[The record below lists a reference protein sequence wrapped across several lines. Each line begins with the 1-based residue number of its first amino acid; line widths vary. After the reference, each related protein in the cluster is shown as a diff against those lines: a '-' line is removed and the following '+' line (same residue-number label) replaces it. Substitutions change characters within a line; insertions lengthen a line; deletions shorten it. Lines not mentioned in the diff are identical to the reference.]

1 MWKYDFTCEFK
12 LNMWKQLFKNVPKN
26 IDITY
31 ETSHLTCSFFKRQPS
46 SQQASQTSSHPPTQP
61 ASQYSAIH
69 PAFHRQRDEYASSLS
84 SHCCP
89 SGLVLL
95 TVVNVSVHPRLCLA
109 DPCLDPCLAN
119 ILHPRL
125 RRINQAGPK
134 KPAAGQPAGA
144 PVSLNHLE
152 PGHSTIPA
160 GPVNEDCKQ

>member
-1 MWKYDFTCEFK
+1 MWKYDITCEFK
-12 LNMWKQLFKNVPKN
+12 INMWKQLFQNVPKN
-26 IDITY
+26 IDFTY
-31 ETSHLTCSFFKRQPS
+31 ETAHLTCSFLLKAAIQPASQPS
-46 SQQASQTSSHPPTQP
+46 SRPPTQP
-61 ASQYSAIH
+61 ASQHSAIH
-69 PAFHRQRDEYASSLS
+69 PAFHRQRNEYASSFS
-84 SHCCP
+84 SHYCP

-95 TVVNVSVHPRLCLA
+95 TVVNVSAHPRLSLA

-144 PVSLNHLE
+144 PVSLNYPE